1 MLFIKLCYPCR
12 FSPCKLTSGPVHIF
26 FFLFKFQV
34 VAKRLSTSD
43 CSSSSSTVLQSI
55 QNTSLKLE
63 PDNSRSPRKRARTS
77 SPAWILEDRKK
88 TGEMRLR
95 DNISSPADCPQNG
108 GTREGKGSPPPSGT
122 PSVLAVESDDNGGVV
137 LNGID
142 VATELADTRSNGECD
157 SYSGDDDF
165 CVLDENGC
173 ELLVFG
179 GGGTG
184 AADASTGATDLLPPP
199 PPQTSVANTS
209 VRRVACS
216 KKRRLT
222 ETVSRRHSSVVA
234 VAASTTNSFKPQ
246 RKSLDSDPEP
256 FVMSDDAVLLPRLSL
271 RRDVKNEKRISYTKT
286 KITGEL
292 GGSSGSTLTTG
303 QSQRRSAVV
312 ISLPTNGKSPPLQH
326 TGGTAEAHLQ
336 NGGGGALSD
345 CSTST
350 TDSERRFSE
359 RRFKGMPGRMN
370 RSSAFCVWIRDPNFF
385 HPGFRV
391 KKI

>member
-1 MLFIKLCYPCR
+1 
-12 FSPCKLTSGPVHIF
+12 
-26 FFLFKFQV
+26 
-34 VAKRLSTSD
+34 
-43 CSSSSSTVLQSI
+43 
-55 QNTSLKLE
+55 
-63 PDNSRSPRKRARTS
+63 
-77 SPAWILEDRKK
+77 
-88 TGEMRLR
+88 
-95 DNISSPADCPQNG
+95 
-108 GTREGKGSPPPSGT
+108 
-122 PSVLAVESDDNGGVV
+122 VESDGVV
-137 LNGID
+137 LNGTD
-142 VATELADTRSNGECD
+142 EATELADTRSNGGECD

-184 AADASTGATDLLPPP
+184 AADASTAATDLLPPP
-199 PPQTSVANTS
+199 PPTSVANTS
-209 VRRVACS
+209 VRRVAIS

-234 VAASTTNSFKPQ
+234 VAAASSTANSFKPQ

-256 FVMSDDAVLLPRLSL
+256 FFASDDHSSVLLPRLSL

-292 GGSSGSTLTTG
+292 GGSSGSTLTTS

-312 ISLPTNGKSPPLQH
+312 ISPPTNGKSPPLQH
-326 TGGTAEAHLQ
+326 MGGTTETHLQ

-370 RSSAFCVWIRDPNFF
+370 RSSAPHLLLCRNLEIPYRMPWYRLRTIPLVRGTVCFRYSAGTFALHTSVMVVSTVTKYGTGIRYHRSPAE
-385 HPGFRV
+385 V
-391 KKI
+391 